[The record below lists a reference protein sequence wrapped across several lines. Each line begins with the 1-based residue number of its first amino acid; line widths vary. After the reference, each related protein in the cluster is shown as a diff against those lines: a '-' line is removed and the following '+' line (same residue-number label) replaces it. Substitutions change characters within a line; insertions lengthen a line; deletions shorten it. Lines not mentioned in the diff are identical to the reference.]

1 VKFLEHDRG
10 KTGPAGPWVIQRGEL
25 GTGKWKIPM
34 DFLVSFGSN
43 RLENLEV
50 SYTNSIRED

>member
-1 VKFLEHDRG
+1 MG